1 MNICVDVGNSTIVI
15 AAYKNNVLVGRA
27 LLLTDTNL
35 TYEQLSSL
43 LRHCLRESIPQDDVR
58 NIIYSSV
65 VPQIDQNLITIL
77 RDFFELEPM
86 ILNSHTKTDLA
97 VDVDNPLEIGNDL
110 IADLVAA
117 KEKYGY
123 PCLIADLGTASKI
136 LLLNKEGTFT
146 SCLIMPGLTMSA
158 ASLTDKAALLPHV
171 SLDAPSSILAK
182 NTMNAMNAG
191 IVYGH
196 VDMIIGL
203 INRYE
208 KALGYQCKRIL
219 TGGGAIHV
227 KDLIGDDFIYDRDLN
242 TDGLNII
249 INKNNK

>member
-1 MNICVDVGNSTIVI
+1 
-15 AAYKNNVLVGRA
+15 
-27 LLLTDTNL
+27 
-35 TYEQLSSL
+35 
-43 LRHCLRESIPQDDVR
+43 
-58 NIIYSSV
+58 
-65 VPQIDQNLITIL
+65 
-77 RDFFELEPM
+77 
-86 ILNSHTKTDLA
+86 
-97 VDVDNPLEIGNDL
+97 
-110 IADLVAA
+110 
-117 KEKYGY
+117 
-123 PCLIADLGTASKI
+123 
-136 LLLNKEGTFT
+136 
-146 SCLIMPGLTMSA
+146 MSA